1 MKMVTQIAFAN
12 MKYHRSRNILIGVA
26 MILTTLLLF
35 LVPSVGMGMVNGQ
48 FAVVNEL
55 YPTWHALYRG
65 IDQDTADR
73 LSMHR
78 DISRSGLRSD
88 TGAVPVAGADI
99 SMMYLDQEG
108 LFLYKMDLTEG
119 TLPQKENEI
128 VVSKGIL
135 DELGISGEIGS
146 TVKIPYQVYRDGGL
160 DFTQE
165 KQFIITGFLPDTEAS
180 IEARQYVAIVSK
192 EFLFQEVPKDQIAYR
207 FLFQIDGN
215 ERSTTD
221 QIEEA
226 IKQIAAQFGISENDT
241 NINTE
246 YLAANYVDPAFVP
259 GIAAIMLVIV
269 IAGMITIYSI
279 YYITMNDSIKEYG
292 KLKAIGTTKRQ
303 LRQIVLRESY
313 CVALFAVPIG
323 LLLGTVLVR
332 AVMRLM
338 TDYTGDGNLMMET
351 MRAMIDNNGFV
362 MYHWW
367 IYLLAVV
374 ILLVTVY
381 LSLLRPMRIAAKV
394 SEIEA
399 IRYQEGTK
407 NSKKSRK
414 SRQQFSV
421 PYLARINLAGNKRKN
436 LITICSMGIT
446 GTFLMVVATVLSCA
460 NPVESANSSILG
472 QYRVTVESESGNK
485 EHPEREWSEIVKNN
499 PLSDDLKDRILAIDG
514 VDRVECFTRITV
526 DADELAW
533 SEQIRGIPE
542 SYAKEL
548 EQGIIEG
555 SVTYEELKSG
565 DKVVIDKNLL
575 HWHPD
580 LSVGDK
586 LLMTIQD
593 GDSSYQKEIEIAAI
607 GDYPHG
613 FSIYEYFLMAKEGA
627 DSLIKNNGSGDFE
640 IYADRQYD
648 ETVEQQIRSIMSET
662 SDLLNLSTWQNEY
675 ETWKSALSMT
685 NAGCYSFLAILGAI
699 SIMNLVNTMVHS
711 LHARRKEI
719 GMMQAVGMTNRQLIL
734 MLQMEGLFYTLGTL
748 IVSVGLGSILGYPVF
763 LWAKE
768 NGMFNISQY
777 HYPLAAAVL
786 VTAVMVLVQM
796 ILALALGSSVRKESL
811 IERIRFSE

>member
-12 MKYHRSRNILIGVA
+12 MKYHKSRNILIGIA

-35 LVPSVGMGMVNGQ
+35 LVPSVGVGIINGQ

-55 YPTWHALYRG
+55 YPTWHALYRSV
-65 IDQDTADR
+65 DQDTADR
-73 LSMHR
+73 LAVHR
-78 DISRSGLRSD
+78 EIGRYGLRSD
-88 TGAVPVAGADI
+88 AGVVPVAGANI
-99 SMMYLDQEG
+99 SMMYLDHDG

-128 VVSKGIL
+128 AVSKGIL

-165 KQFIITGFLPDTEAS
+165 KQFVITGFLPDTEAS

-215 ERSTTD
+215 ESSTTD
-221 QIEEA
+221 QIEEN
-226 IKQIAAQFGISENDT
+226 IKLIASQFDIPENDT

-259 GIAAIMLVIV
+259 GIAGIMLVIV

-323 LLLGTVLVR
+323 LLLGTVLVK

-338 TDYTGDGNLMMET
+338 AEYTSDGNIMMET
-351 MRAMIDNNGFV
+351 MRVMIDNNEFA
-362 MYHWW
+362 MYHGW
-367 IYLLAVV
+367 IYLLTVAIV
-374 ILLVTVY
+374 LVTIC

-407 NSKKSRK
+407 KSRKNRK

-421 PYLARINLAGNKRKN
+421 PFLARINLAGSKRKN
-436 LITICSMGIT
+436 IITICSMGIT

-472 QYRVTVESESGNK
+472 QYRVMVESEAGNK

-514 VDRVECFTRITV
+514 VDKVECFTAVTV
-526 DADELAW
+526 DADELLW

-548 EQGIIEG
+548 EDGIIEG

-565 DKVVIDKNLL
+565 DKAVIDKNLL
-575 HWHPD
+575 YWHPG
-580 LSVGDK
+580 LSIGDK
-586 LLMTIQD
+586 LMMTIQD
-593 GDSSYQKEIEIAAI
+593 GDNSYQKEIEIAAI
-607 GDYPHG
+607 GDYRHG
-613 FSIYEYFLMAKEGA
+613 FTVYEYFLMAKAGA
-627 DSLIKNNGSGDFE
+627 DSLITNNGSREFE
-640 IYADRQYD
+640 IYADKQYD
-648 ETVEQQIRSIMSET
+648 ETVEQEISSVISGT
-662 SDLLNLSTWQNEY
+662 SDLLNLSSWQNEY

-685 NAGCYSFLAILGAI
+685 NAACYSFLAILGAI
-699 SIMNLVNTMVHS
+699 SIMNLINTMVHS

-719 GMMQAVGMTNRQLIL
+719 GMMQAVGMTNRQLIQ
-734 MLQMEGLFYTLGTL
+734 MLQLEGLCYTLGTL
-748 IVSVGLGSILGYPVF
+748 IISVGLGSILGYPVY
-763 LWAKE
+763 LWAKG

-777 HYPLAAAVL
+777 HYPVAAAVL
-786 VTAVMVLVQM
+786 VTVIMVLVQM
-796 ILALALGSSVRKESL
+796 ILAFALGSSVKKESL